1 MEQFEWGRRQ
11 ELIEIWLFFNNK
23 FLSLKQ
29 IYWAWSG
36 IMQNSEVIW
45 GEIADIDA
53 DELVN
58 SCPYVGS
65 RYSIENCILDS
76 FGTWV

>member
-1 MEQFEWGRRQ
+1 
-11 ELIEIWLFFNNK
+11 
-23 FLSLKQ
+23 
-29 IYWAWSG
+29 
-36 IMQNSEVIW
+36 MQNSEVIW
-45 GEIADIDA
+45 SEIADIDA